1 MKKILFLTM
10 LFPAICL
17 SQNWENATNFPFEGI
32 HHPVTFSYGDEAF
45 VVTGSNTDNVYKYN
59 SSSDSWVQLSP
70 FPGGMRGYAY
80 GVGVGAKPMLGL
92 VQIQALYILMTGG
105 NMMF

>member
-32 HHPVTFSYGDEAF
+32 HHPVTFSYGDELLLLPEVIQTMF
-45 VVTGSNTDNVYKYN
+45 TNIT
-59 SSSDSWVQLSP
+59 L
-70 FPGGMRGYAY
+70 
-80 GVGVGAKPMLGL
+80 L
-92 VQIQALYILMTGG
+92 VIAGF
-105 NMMF
+105 N

>member
-1 MKKILFLTM
+1 MKKNSISNNVIPT
-10 LFPAICL
+10 ICL

-32 HHPVTFSYGDEAF
+32 HHPVTFSYGDENF

-80 GVGVGAKPMLGL
+80 GGSWEAKALMLGL
-92 VQIQALYILMTGG
+92 VQIQLFIS
-105 NMMF
+105 

>member
-59 SSSDSWVQLSP
+59 SSSDSWVQLNP
-70 FPGGMRGYAY
+70 FP
-80 GVGVGAKPMLGL
+80 VLL
-92 VQIQALYILMTGG
+92 V
-105 NMMF
+105 